1 MSKKESCICK
11 KASIGGQALIE
22 GIMMRGP
29 KKTALAVR
37 NPQGEMVVETSDNK
51 VSKRAKIFKLPIIR
65 GVFNFVDSMAIG
77 YKALMRSAEISGL
90 EEIEDEM
97 KREKAEKKAE
107 KARKKGKTVEI
118 SEESGDEKKESN
130 FFINFIMVISMVLGV
145 VLGLAL
151 FMMLP
156 SFVYKWT
163 TQLLPFLKPESPAL
177 ASFVKSLFEG
187 VLKIIIIVAYMLLV
201 SLMKDIR
208 RTFQYHGAEH
218 KTIFC
223 YEHGKELTVENVR
236 LERRFHPRCGTSF
249 IILMLIV
256 SIFISFLIDPIA
268 ILITGGVPPTLI
280 RAVIKLLLLPL
291 MMGVGYE
298 LIKVAGKYDN
308 KLTRIIS
315 APGMWL
321 QHVTVLEPTDDM
333 IECAIAAFIEVIPE
347 EEKKETEETEKT
359 EDKED

>member
-1 MSKKESCICK
+1 MSKKEACVLK

-37 NPQGEMVVETSDNK
+37 DPQGEMVIEKWDNK
-51 VSKRAKIFKLPIIR
+51 VSKRPKLFKLPIIR
-65 GVFNFVDSMAIG
+65 GVFNFVDSMIIG
-77 YKALMRSAEISGL
+77 YKCLMRSAEISGL

-107 KARKKGKTVEI
+107 KARKKGKTVEVAEKNI
-118 SEESGDEKKESN
+118 EEKKESN
-130 FFINFIMVISMVLGV
+130 FLINFIMVIAMVLGV
-145 VLGLAL
+145 VMGLAL

-156 SFVYKWT
+156 SFIYKWT
-163 TQLLPFLKPESPAL
+163 AHFLPFLSPDSPAA
-177 ASFVKSLFEG
+177 ASLIKSVFEG

-201 SLMKDIR
+201 SLMKEIR
-208 RTFQYHGAEH
+208 KTFQYHGAEH

-256 SIFISFLIDPIA
+256 SIFISFFIDPIS
-268 ILITGGVPPTLI
+268 ILITGSVPTTLVRSI
-280 RAVIKLLLLPL
+280 IKLLLLPV

-298 LIKVAGKYDN
+298 LIKFAGKYDN
-308 KLTRIIS
+308 TLTRIIS

-333 IECAIAAFIEVIPE
+333 IECAIAAFVEVIPE
-347 EEKKETEETEKT
+347 DEKK
-359 EDKED
+359 DS